1 MTRSVHGFP
10 VVVLASVLTLALAV
24 VEAFVGPAAA
34 ADAVLG
40 LAVLLALVTVVALV
54 VRRTGRN
61 RSSGPA
67 TALSGLA
74 LVAILLLVV
83 AVVVVF
89 RAHTASSRF
98 EVATGEFPLPGGY
111 RPVPAD
117 GFDSSHDQEAE
128 RVVRGWEVPQG
139 VDVCADIDAAFRA
152 WAKPPV
158 EASSRGESCVLDSEE
173 QTEKAQVSVSRDG
186 STVFLEM
193 WLDQDPLVDF

>member
-89 RAHTASSRF
+89 RAHTATSRF

-139 VDVCADIDAAFRA
+139 R
-152 WAKPPV
+152 
-158 EASSRGESCVLDSEE
+158 
-173 QTEKAQVSVSRDG
+173 
-186 STVFLEM
+186 
-193 WLDQDPLVDF
+193 